1 MIYKNRELKQM
12 LKFLEANKNDWLNDK
27 QQEGEPYKI
36 TNYGQILELV
46 DKYYYIEH
54 KYTDCVC
61 IKERTISAEE
71 ADKILRHRRGE

>member
-36 TNYGQILELV
+36 TNYGQILELI
-46 DKYYYIEH
+46 DQYYFIEH
-54 KYTDCVC
+54 KYTGCVC

-71 ADKILRHRRGE
+71 ADKIRRGK